1 MTKQQRKILIKIII
15 GAVLFAVAMAVTHL
29 LTLPWWAKLLI
40 FLAVYLVPGFSVLE
54 KAVRNIAHGQVFDE
68 NFLMTIASIAAFAIG
83 QYPEAV
89 EVILFYQVGE
99 LFEKIA
105 VGRSRQ
111 AVSDLLDLCPDEATV
126 LRDGKPETVLVD
138 EVEVGEHILVR
149 PGEKIPLDAEVFEG
163 HTTIDTAALT
173 GESMP
178 VTAGVGDA
186 VCSGCVNLSGAVELV
201 VTKPASESTA
211 SKIMELVEES
221 ASSKAKTEQFITKF
235 ARFYTP
241 LTFLIIS
248 CPCAL
253 VISVPLSFFG
263 GIGCASKNGVLVKGS
278 NYLEALS
285 HAQTVVMDKT
295 GTLTEGKFHVT
306 EQNPVGVTAEEQL
319 ELAALAESASNHP
332 IAQSLKDAYG
342 KAIDAERVTD
352 IQEIA
357 GHGVAARVDGRQ
369 VLAGNAAYLE
379 DAGLQPE
386 TPHAIGT
393 AVHLAVDGVYAGYI
407 LIADAV
413 KPDAAQAVQA
423 FRKAGV
429 STVAM
434 LTGDSESAAKAVGD
448 ALQLDEVHAKCLPA
462 DKVKFM
468 QEDRTRLSKGR
479 TLVFVGDGMND
490 APVLAQ
496 SDVGVAMGGLGSDA
510 AIAAADL
517 VILDDKPSK
526 LGLAI
531 HIAKKTMGI
540 ARQNIVFALGVKAIV
555 LVLGALGLA
564 HIGAAVF
571 ADVGVSVIAILNSTR
586 AMRTKVK

>member
-1 MTKQQRKILIKIII
+1 
-15 GAVLFAVAMAVTHL
+15 
-29 LTLPWWAKLLI
+29 
-40 FLAVYLVPGFSVLE
+40 
-54 KAVRNIAHGQVFDE
+54 
-68 NFLMTIASIAAFAIG
+68 MTIASIAAFAIG

-149 PGEKIPLDAEVFEG
+149 PGEKIPLDASVFEG

-178 VTAGVGDA
+178 VSAAEGDA

-235 ARFYTP
+235 ARYYTP
-241 LTFLIIS
+241 CVVIAALILAVVPPLITGQPFSGWIYRALTFLIIS

-306 EQNPVGVTAEEQL
+306 KQKTVEITPEEQL

-332 IAQSLKDAYG
+332 IAQSLKEAYG
-342 KAIDAERVTD
+342 KAIDTERVED
-352 IQEIA
+352 VQEIA
-357 GHGVAARVDGRQ
+357 GHGVSARVDGKQ

-386 TPHAIGT
+386 TPAEIGT
-393 AVHLAVDGVYAGYI
+393 AVHLAVNGVYAGYI
-407 LIADAV
+407 LIADTI

-423 FRKAGV
+423 FRQAGV

-434 LTGDSESAAKAVGD
+434 LTGDSELAAEAVGD
-448 ALQLDEVHAKCLPA
+448 TLQLDEVHAKCLPA
-462 DKVKFM
+462 DKVQFM
-468 QEDRTRLSKGR
+468 QAYRAKLAKGR

-496 SDVGVAMGGLGSDA
+496 SDVALPWVVWVLMRQLRQRIWSFWTTSLEAGAGDAHRQKDYGHRTGEYRLCTGCQGNRAGTGCCRSGTYRCGSFRRCRGVCHCDSEFHPCHADKIQVIKETLHSFLREKEKKWIWGRPLGREVCLFCKVVQKS
-510 AIAAADL
+510 
-517 VILDDKPSK
+517 
-526 LGLAI
+526 G
-531 HIAKKTMGI
+531 KK
-540 ARQNIVFALGVKAIV
+540 
-555 LVLGALGLA
+555 
-564 HIGAAVF
+564 
-571 ADVGVSVIAILNSTR
+571 S
-586 AMRTKVK
+586 